1 VREQFNLPITR
12 FEGIQEVAANIAGET
27 YKMDAARRLTLHAL
41 DMGEKPAVISAIMKY
56 HATERMRK
64 AVNDA
69 MDVHAGKA
77 VIDGPKNYLSSAYRG
92 IPIGITVEGANIMT
106 RSLMIYGQGSIRCHP
121 YIQGEIDAAQ
131 NEDRHQAVLD
141 FDDLLFRHAGFFI
154 KNKLRAIGRSWTF
167 GLLSSSPV
175 DGPTARY
182 YKQVKR
188 LSAALAYVS
197 EVAMIVLGGS
207 LKRKEMLSARL
218 GDILSELFLTTATLK
233 RFEDT
238 GRPEE
243 DLPLV
248 HYACQTSLNAAETAL
263 YDVLRNFPNRLI
275 GYGMRLQ
282 LQPLGVRCKLPK
294 DRLTTKVSNTIS
306 EPTAARDRLTQGIYV
321 GKDTELFRVDEAMR
335 LIVELDPVKQKMRKA
350 RIRSAD
356 EALEKGII
364 NDNEAA
370 RMKEALVKVREVVRV
385 DDFSLEEI
393 TGKKP
398 PEKKKP
404 KRKTT

>member
-1 VREQFNLPITR
+1 
-12 FEGIQEVAANIAGET
+12 
-27 YKMDAARRLTLHAL
+27 M
-41 DMGEKPAVISAIMKY
+41 
-56 HATERMRK
+56 
-64 AVNDA
+64 
-69 MDVHAGKA
+69 
-77 VIDGPKNYLSSAYRG
+77 
-92 IPIGITVEGANIMT
+92 
-106 RSLMIYGQGSIRCHP
+106 
-121 YIQGEIDAAQ
+121 
-131 NEDRHQAVLD
+131 
-141 FDDLLFRHAGFFI
+141 
-154 KNKLRAIGRSWTF
+154 
-167 GLLSSSPV
+167 
-175 DGPTARY
+175 
-182 YKQVKR
+182 
-188 LSAALAYVS
+188 
-197 EVAMIVLGGS
+197 
-207 LKRKEMLSARL
+207 
-218 GDILSELFLTTATLK
+218 
-233 RFEDT
+233 
-238 GRPEE
+238 
-243 DLPLV
+243 
-248 HYACQTSLNAAETAL
+248 
-263 YDVLRNFPNRLI
+263 LRNFPNRLI

-404 KRKTT
+404 KRKTA